1 MSTDTK
7 VALESPGSLDDNED
21 IRAHSIVWA
30 REVEQ
35 IILKM
40 TPIAQRHAELLI
52 EKGHSRLSAVTITQ
66 GAVRKACDLASERIR
81 EQLYHTMLTLQ
92 DGMQPTERE
101 LQSVQKEGQ

>member
-7 VALESPGSLDDNED
+7 VALESPGSLDDHED
-21 IRAHSIVWA
+21 IRAHSIIWA

-52 EKGHSRLSAVTITQ
+52 EKGYSRLSAVTITQ
-66 GAVRKACDLASERIR
+66 GAVRKACDLSSERTR
-81 EQLYHTMLTLQ
+81 DELYRRLLMLQ
-92 DGMQPTERE
+92 DDMEAMERE
-101 LQSVQKEGQ
+101 LQSVRKEGQ